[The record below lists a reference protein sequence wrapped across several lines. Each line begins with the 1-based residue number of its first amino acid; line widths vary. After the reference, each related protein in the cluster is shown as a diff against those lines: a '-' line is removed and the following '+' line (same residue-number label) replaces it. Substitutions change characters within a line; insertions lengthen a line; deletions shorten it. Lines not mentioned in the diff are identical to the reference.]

1 MCEKKTDLPILAI
14 DTDGMEL
21 YDKGEEKAYLALFT
35 AFAKE
40 KYEVCKEKVGILGM
54 TPQDVSD
61 LKAADKVREELK
73 KEGKEAICYGMG
85 DGLEAVERASEVGKN
100 IVVSAAALE
109 AAKYLEKTFGT
120 PYEIGYPAAGEQDVS
135 LREED
140 DYIDLVKNGGFDII
154 FADTCMEKMVPNFQG
169 IFVNTRHFAVSGRLC
184 E

>member
-1 MCEKKTDLPILAI
+1 
-14 DTDGMEL
+14 MEL

-85 DGLEAVERASEVGKN
+85 DGLEAVERSIGSWQKYCCICGSTGSSQIFGK
-100 IVVSAAALE
+100 
-109 AAKYLEKTFGT
+109 
-120 PYEIGYPAAGEQDVS
+120 
-135 LREED
+135 
-140 DYIDLVKNGGFDII
+140 DLWY
-154 FADTCMEKMVPNFQG
+154 
-169 IFVNTRHFAVSGRLC
+169 AV
-184 E
+184 